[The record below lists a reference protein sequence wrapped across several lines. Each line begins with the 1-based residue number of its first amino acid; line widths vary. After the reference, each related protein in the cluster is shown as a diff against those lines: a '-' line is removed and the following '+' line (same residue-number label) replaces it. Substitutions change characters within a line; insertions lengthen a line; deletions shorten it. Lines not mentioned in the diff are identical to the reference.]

1 MQGPWQPLNSITPT
15 QSSPKPPLTAQT
27 PAAPSDQLQSMAELW
42 MQQASVLG
50 VWGGGV
56 GAGLMRAGDML
67 QGDPM
72 GVWELL
78 WVATVEQRIAEAMRE
93 HMTAITT

>member
-1 MQGPWQPLNSITPT
+1 MQPP
-15 QSSPKPPLTAQT
+15 PPLTAQT

-78 WVATVEQRIAEAMRE
+78 WIAEAMRE